1 MNNEM
6 KKVDIWLQ
14 ANGLVINLE
23 KTHFMVFHRARIKTN
38 SSKISIRDS
47 EISRVFSTK
56 FLGIIIDDQ
65 LKWLEHIQYI
75 KNKVSKSVGI
85 LCKVQKYLD
94 QQTLHNLYYTF
105 VYPYLIYG
113 VEIWGNAC
121 NVYLDPLVKLQKK
134 CLRIITFSSYLEHT
148 EPLFHNL
155 EILNFKQLVIH
166 RIAMLMF
173 KNSKEMVPIAIRM
186 LFARN
191 DQYHNYN
198 TRPSRSLHPSVG
210 KGEAIYRSFSF
221 HGVNIWNYLSKHI
234 PTNVSYN
241 HFNKLTKSYVL
252 NNDIIYRL
260 V

>member
-1 MNNEM
+1 MY
-6 KKVDIWLQ
+6 
-14 ANGLVINLE
+14 ACNGWMYVTYID
-23 KTHFMVFHRARIKTN
+23 RITDK
-38 SSKISIRDS
+38 
-47 EISRVFSTK
+47 
-56 FLGIIIDDQ
+56 G
-65 LKWLEHIQYI
+65 
-75 KNKVSKSVGI
+75 
-85 LCKVQKYLD
+85 
-94 QQTLHNLYYTF
+94 
-105 VYPYLIYG
+105 
-113 VEIWGNAC
+113 IWGNAY

-134 CLRIITFSSYLEHT
+134 CLKIITFSSYLEHT
-148 EPLFHNL
+148 EPLFQNL

-198 TRPSRSLHPSVG
+198 TRQSRSLHPSVG

-221 HGVNIWNYLSKHI
+221 HGVNIWNYLSKHN

-241 HFNKLTKSYVL
+241 HFNKLSKSYVL
-252 NNDIIYRL
+252 NNNIIYRL